1 MTDRHVIVVGAGA
14 GGLAASID
22 LARAGFRVTLLERG
36 HAPGG
41 KMHAREVDDK
51 AVDGGPTVLTM
62 RSIFEGLF
70 ADAGACL
77 HDRITLF
84 ESPIIARHAWTN
96 GGQLD
101 LYPDAE
107 QSRQSI
113 EAFAGRDDAQG
124 FERFYEQSSRIHE
137 ALAETFM
144 KASKPDPVTLVGRVL
159 KRHHPSSLMA
169 ARPAPN
175 LWRALGRFFSD
186 ERLRQLFA
194 RYATYVGSSPL
205 ATPATLMLIAH
216 VELEGVWLVDG
227 GMHRLATVMSELAR
241 ELGVDLH
248 LDTHVSEILVK
259 HGKACGVRLED
270 GTSLPADVVVFN
282 GDTEAIARGQL
293 GAAAMRAVKPRAR
306 EDRALSALTWCIKG
320 STSGFALDHHN
331 VFFESDY
338 PSEFS
343 TIFRDRN
350 VPDKPTVYLC
360 AQDRGPKGSLN
371 GSERLLML
379 VNAPADGDHQTW
391 SPSEVLRARDNAL
404 TVLDR
409 CGLSIEFKDEDCVS
423 TTPNDWHGRFPGTG
437 GSLYGGT
444 SHGLWSSFT
453 RPGAKSRLTGLYLS
467 GGSVHPG
474 PGVPMATLSGRL
486 AARAALA
493 DLT

>member
-77 HDRITLF
+77 HDRITLL

-194 RYATYVGSSPL
+194 RYAPYVGSSPL
-205 ATPATLMLIAH
+205 ATPATRM
-216 VELEGVWLVDG
+216 
-227 GMHRLATVMSELAR
+227 
-241 ELGVDLH
+241 
-248 LDTHVSEILVK
+248 
-259 HGKACGVRLED
+259 
-270 GTSLPADVVVFN
+270 
-282 GDTEAIARGQL
+282 
-293 GAAAMRAVKPRAR
+293 
-306 EDRALSALTWCIKG
+306 
-320 STSGFALDHHN
+320 
-331 VFFESDY
+331 
-338 PSEFS
+338 
-343 TIFRDRN
+343 
-350 VPDKPTVYLC
+350 
-360 AQDRGPKGSLN
+360 
-371 GSERLLML
+371 
-379 VNAPADGDHQTW
+379 
-391 SPSEVLRARDNAL
+391 
-404 TVLDR
+404 
-409 CGLSIEFKDEDCVS
+409 
-423 TTPNDWHGRFPGTG
+423 
-437 GSLYGGT
+437 
-444 SHGLWSSFT
+444 
-453 RPGAKSRLTGLYLS
+453 
-467 GGSVHPG
+467 
-474 PGVPMATLSGRL
+474 
-486 AARAALA
+486 
-493 DLT
+493 